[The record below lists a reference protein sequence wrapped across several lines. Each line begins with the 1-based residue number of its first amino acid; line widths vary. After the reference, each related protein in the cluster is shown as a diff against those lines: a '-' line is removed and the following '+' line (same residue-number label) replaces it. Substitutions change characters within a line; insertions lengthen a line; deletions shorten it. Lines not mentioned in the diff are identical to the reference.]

1 MSLTVITGSMFA
13 GKSKK
18 LIELGKEQEG
28 KAVLFIKPAVDNR
41 YSVDEIVTH
50 DGESVRAMVID
61 SDTQLNIADFFTI
74 LGANVVLIDEAQFFT
89 TDLIDM
95 VASMLEEEDKKVYV
109 AGLNYDYKGKEFET
123 TAKLIEL
130 ADEVIEL
137 TAECADCKGEA
148 TLTAKTSGSDK
159 RVELGSK
166 DIYKPVCVK
175 CFKHVKGVGFNE

>member
-18 LIELGKEQEG
+18 LIELGKEHEG
-28 KAVLFIKPAVDNR
+28 EAVLFIKPAVDNR

-61 SDTQLNIADFFTI
+61 NDTKVSMHQYFTI
-74 LGANVVLIDEAQFFT
+74 MGADVVMFDEAQFFT
-89 TDLIDM
+89 DDLIGM
-95 VASMLEEEDKKVYV
+95 ATSIAGEKPVYV

-137 TAECADCKGEA
+137 TAECAECKGEA

-166 DIYKPVCVK
+166 DIYKPVCAN
-175 CFKHVKGVGFNE
+175 CFKDVKGVGFNE